1 MRMLSQEVVIS
12 KQISRNVK
20 NVVFRR
26 LYVQEIMISLE
37 MEQRMGN
44 DFQRKL
50 FQKKLM
56 RKAKNIC
63 VIWCELNLSFSKK
76 KKSFKT
82 KCLLVHL
89 PVSPTWIV
97 MLWVVYFKV
106 ISFCH
111 CSFLILIFSNDF
123 FLETVM
129 F

>member
-12 KQISRNVK
+12 KQISRNVE

-63 VIWCELNLSFSKK
+63 VI
-76 KKSFKT
+76 
-82 KCLLVHL
+82 
-89 PVSPTWIV
+89 
-97 MLWVVYFKV
+97 
-106 ISFCH
+106 
-111 CSFLILIFSNDF
+111 
-123 FLETVM
+123 
-129 F
+129 

>member
-1 MRMLSQEVVIS
+1 MRMLSKEVVIS

-63 VIWCELNLSFSKK
+63 VI
-76 KKSFKT
+76 
-82 KCLLVHL
+82 
-89 PVSPTWIV
+89 
-97 MLWVVYFKV
+97 
-106 ISFCH
+106 
-111 CSFLILIFSNDF
+111 
-123 FLETVM
+123 
-129 F
+129 